1 MYCTDFCRVV
11 QKEIEYTVM
20 VKSIEYEKKVTTLQ
34 IPRVYK
40 EVYTET
46 QEVDVLVPEQG
57 TESSQEWT
65 GK

>member
-1 MYCTDFCRVV
+1 
-11 QKEIEYTVM
+11 M
-20 VKSIEYEKKVTTLQ
+20 VPCIEYEKKVTPQQ

-57 TESSQEWT
+57 TKSSQEWT